1 MEKSAREQLIL
12 TAIAD
17 AEKVRGLAFETKTS
31 LEAIEGA
38 RQQLSAA
45 QDEIR
50 GQTTTIKDRVTWLI
64 RELDRLAEQFKQ
76 LKDAPK

>member
-1 MEKSAREQLIL
+1 MDKDAREKLIL

-17 AEKVRGLAFETKTS
+17 AERIRGQAFETKAS

-45 QDEIR
+45 QDELR
-50 GQTTTIKDRVTWLI
+50 GQTTTIKERVAWLI
-64 RELDRLAEQFKQ
+64 RELDRLAEQFKA
-76 LKDAPK
+76 LKDPT